1 MHTRQD
7 NCAII
12 LSLIIEGNA
21 SLDYVSTA
29 STFYKR
35 RNVYVDM
42 AESYR
47 VSLNRELYIIRVR
60 NKSLLTVRPKSI
72 IETIVLGVLSY

>member
-7 NCAII
+7 NRAII
-12 LSLIIEGNA
+12 LSLIIKRNA
-21 SLDYVSTA
+21 SLDYIGTA

-35 RNVYVDM
+35 RNVYINI
-42 AESYR
+42 AESRR

-60 NKSLLTVRPKSI
+60 NELLLTVRPKSI
-72 IETIVLGVLSY
+72 IETIVLEVLSY